1 MHKIALNILRQQRAL
16 KAMREA
22 QSPVFKHFWFNVFGK
37 VWSNS
42 ITHNEDGVPHDNKT
56 RD

>member
-1 MHKIALNILRQQRAL
+1 MNKTALNIVRQQRAL

-42 ITHNEDGVPHDNKT
+42 ITHNEDGVPYDNKT
-56 RD
+56 RN